1 MMLTLIEG
9 AEIFSPTH
17 LGQQDLLVADG
28 RIAWMGKGLTVP
40 ANWPLNRVD
49 GRGSYL
55 VPGLVDPLAHIT
67 GGGGE
72 GGFAFRT
79 PELAACDA
87 LKAGVTTLVAAL
99 GTDSL
104 TRTPAQVLGK
114 VREFRAAGVSAFMYT
129 GSYHLPVKTLTGTV
143 ESDIILIPE
152 VLGVGEVAISDHRS
166 SAPTHHE
173 LARLASEAR
182 VAGLLAGKSGVSF
195 FHIGDGKGALA
206 PLRALRDETDIP
218 LRQLYPTHCNRN
230 PWLFAEALE
239 WGKAGGWVDLTTS
252 SFPDL
257 LEDGER
263 LAADGLAELL
273 AAGVPAAR
281 ITFSSD
287 ANASLPRFDG
297 EGRLI
302 EMRCGQIASLWQQC
316 VRATRLGVSLE
327 RALAAVTSNPAQA
340 LGLGSKGRIG
350 VGQDADLLLIH
361 ARTFAIERVMSGGL
375 WRE

>member
-9 AEIFSPTH
+9 AEIFSPAY

-28 RIAWMGKGLTVP
+28 RIAWMGKGMSVP
-40 ANWPLNRVD
+40 ADWPLMRVD
-49 GRGSYL
+49 GRGHYL
-55 VPGLVDPLAHIT
+55 VPGMVDPLSHIT

-79 PELAACDA
+79 PELAASEA

-104 TRTPAQVLGK
+104 TRSPAQVLGK

-129 GSYHLPVKTLTGTV
+129 GSYHLPVKSITGTV

-166 SAPTHHE
+166 SAPTHDE
-173 LARLASEAR
+173 LARLVSEAR

-195 FHIGDGKGALA
+195 FHLGDGQGALA
-206 PLRALRDETDIP
+206 PLRALRDKTDIP

-230 PWLFAEALE
+230 PWLFAEAIE

-257 LEDGER
+257 VEDGER
-263 LAADGLAELL
+263 LAADALVELL
-273 AAGVPAAR
+273 AANVPADR
-281 ITFSSD
+281 ISFSSD

-302 EMRCGQIASLWQQC
+302 EMRCGQIASLWQEC
-316 VRATRLGVSLE
+316 VRACQLGVPLE
-327 RALAAVTSNPAQA
+327 VALAVVSANPAQA
-340 LGLGSKGRIG
+340 LGLGGKGWIG
-350 VGQDADLLLIH
+350 VGQDADLLLIKS
-361 ARTFAIERVMSGGL
+361 ASLAITKVMSGGQ
-375 WRE
+375 WRS

>member
-1 MMLTLIEG
+1 MLTLIEG
-9 AEIFSPTH
+9 TEIFSPTH

-40 ANWPLNRVD
+40 TNWPLHRVD
-49 GRGSYL
+49 GRGRYL

-72 GGFAFRT
+72 GGFALRT
-79 PELAACDA
+79 PELAASEA

-166 SAPTHHE
+166 SAPTYDE

-195 FHIGDGKGALA
+195 FHVGDGKGALA

-230 PWLFAEALE
+230 PWLFAEAIE

-263 LAADGLAELL
+263 LAADAFLELL
-273 AAGVPAAR
+273 AANVPADR

-350 VGQDADLLLIH
+350 VGQDADLLLVH
-361 ARTFAIERVMSGGL
+361 DRTFAIERVMSGGQ
-375 WRE
+375 WRK

>member
-79 PELAACDA
+79 PELAASEA

-166 SAPTHHE
+166 SAPTHDE
-173 LARLASEAR
+173 LARLASETR

-230 PWLFAEALE
+230 PWLFAEAIE

-257 LEDGER
+257 VEDGER

-273 AAGVPAAR
+273 AAGVPADR

-302 EMRCGQIASLWQQC
+302 EMRCGQIASLWQEC
-316 VRATRLGVSLE
+316 VRATQLGVSLE
-327 RALAAVTSNPAQA
+327 RALAAVTINPAQA

-350 VGQDADLLLIH
+350 VGQDADLLLVH
-361 ARTFAIERVMSGGL
+361 SRTFAIERVMSGGQ

>member
-28 RIAWMGKGLTVP
+28 RIAWIGKGLTVP

-79 PELAACDA
+79 PELAASEA

-230 PWLFAEALE
+230 PWLFAEAIE

-273 AAGVPAAR
+273 AVGVPAER

-327 RALAAVTSNPAQA
+327 RTLAAVTINPAQA

-361 ARTFAIERVMSGGL
+361 ARTFAIERVMSGGQ
-375 WRE
+375 WRG

>member
-1 MMLTLIEG
+1 MLTLIEG

-40 ANWPLNRVD
+40 ANWPLHRVD
-49 GRGSYL
+49 GHGRYL

-79 PELAACDA
+79 PELAASEA

-166 SAPTHHE
+166 SAPTYDE

-195 FHIGDGKGALA
+195 FHVGDGKGALA

-218 LRQLYPTHCNRN
+218 QRQLYPTHCNRN
-230 PWLFAEALE
+230 PWLFAEAIE

-263 LAADGLAELL
+263 LAADALLELL
-273 AAGVPAAR
+273 AANVPVER

-327 RALAAVTSNPAQA
+327 TALTVVTSNPAQA

-350 VGQDADLLLIH
+350 GGQDADLLLVH
-361 ARTFAIERVMSGGL
+361 DRTFAIERVMSGGQ

>member
-230 PWLFAEALE
+230 PWLFAEAIE

-263 LAADGLAELL
+263 LAADGLVELL
-273 AAGVPAAR
+273 AAGVPAER

-316 VRATRLGVSLE
+316 MRATQLGVSLE

-340 LGLGSKGRIG
+340 LGLGSKGCIG

-361 ARTFAIERVMSGGL
+361 ARTFAIERVMSGGQ
-375 WRE
+375 WRG

>member
-79 PELAACDA
+79 PELAASEA

-230 PWLFAEALE
+230 PWLFAEAIE

-361 ARTFAIERVMSGGL
+361 ARTFAIERVMSGGQ
-375 WRE
+375 WRG

>member
-1 MMLTLIEG
+1 MLTLFEG

-40 ANWPLNRVD
+40 TNWPLHRVD
-49 GRGSYL
+49 GRGRYL

-79 PELAACDA
+79 PELAASEA

-166 SAPTHHE
+166 SAPTHDE

-195 FHIGDGKGALA
+195 FHVGDGKGALA
-206 PLRALRDETDIP
+206 PLRALRDKTDIP
-218 LRQLYPTHCNRN
+218 LRQIYPTHCNRN
-230 PWLFAEALE
+230 PWLFAEAIE

-263 LAADGLAELL
+263 LAADALVELL
-273 AAGVPAAR
+273 AASVPAER

-327 RALAAVTSNPAQA
+327 RALTAVTSNPAQA

-350 VGQDADLLLIH
+350 VGQDADLLLVH
-361 ARTFAIERVMSGGL
+361 DRTFAIERVMSGGQ

>member
-1 MMLTLIEG
+1 MLTLIEG

-79 PELAACDA
+79 PELAASEV
-87 LKAGVTTLVAAL
+87 LRAGVTTLVAAL

-114 VREFRAAGVSAFMYT
+114 VREFRAAGVSAFMYS

-195 FHIGDGKGALA
+195 FHVGDGKGALA

-230 PWLFAEALE
+230 PWLFAEAIE

-263 LAADGLAELL
+263 LAADGLVELL
-273 AAGVPAAR
+273 AAGVPAER

-316 VRATRLGVSLE
+316 VRAIRLGVSLE
-327 RALAAVTSNPAQA
+327 RALAVVTSNPAQA

-361 ARTFAIERVMSGGL
+361 ARTFAIERVMSGGQ
-375 WRE
+375 WRG

>member
-40 ANWPLNRVD
+40 VNWPLNRVD

-79 PELAACDA
+79 PELAACEA

-230 PWLFAEALE
+230 PWLFAEAIE

-273 AAGVPAAR
+273 AAGVPAER

-350 VGQDADLLLIH
+350 VGQDADLLVIH
-361 ARTFAIERVMSGGL
+361 ARTFAIERVMSGGQ
-375 WRE
+375 WRG

>member
-1 MMLTLIEG
+1 MLTLIEG

-40 ANWPLNRVD
+40 TNWPLHRVD
-49 GRGSYL
+49 GRGRYL

-79 PELAACDA
+79 PELAASEA

-166 SAPTHHE
+166 SAPTYDE

-195 FHIGDGKGALA
+195 FHVGDGKGALA
-206 PLRALRDETDIP
+206 PLRALRDKTDIP

-230 PWLFAEALE
+230 PWLFAEAIE

-263 LAADGLAELL
+263 LAADALVELL
-273 AAGVPAAR
+273 AAGVPAER

-350 VGQDADLLLIH
+350 VGQDADLLLVH
-361 ARTFAIERVMSGGL
+361 DRTFAIERVMSGGL

>member
-1 MMLTLIEG
+1 MLTLIEG

-206 PLRALRDETDIP
+206 LLRALRDETDIP

-230 PWLFAEALE
+230 PWLFAEAIE

-273 AAGVPAAR
+273 AAGVPAER

-361 ARTFAIERVMSGGL
+361 ARTFAIERVMSGGQ
-375 WRE
+375 WRG

>member
-1 MMLTLIEG
+1 MLTLIEG

-79 PELAACDA
+79 PELAASEA

-166 SAPTHHE
+166 SAPTHDE
-173 LARLASEAR
+173 LARLASETR

-230 PWLFAEALE
+230 PWLFAEAIE

-257 LEDGER
+257 VEDGER

-273 AAGVPAAR
+273 AAGVPADR

-302 EMRCGQIASLWQQC
+302 EMRCGQIASLWQEC
-316 VRATRLGVSLE
+316 VRATQLGVSLE
-327 RALAAVTSNPAQA
+327 RALAAVTINPAQA

-350 VGQDADLLLIH
+350 VGQDADLLLVH
-361 ARTFAIERVMSGGL
+361 SRTFAIERVMSGGQ

>member
-40 ANWPLNRVD
+40 ANWPLSRVD

-79 PELAACDA
+79 PELAASEA

-104 TRTPAQVLGK
+104 TRTPVQVLGK

-166 SAPTHHE
+166 SAPTHDE
-173 LARLASEAR
+173 LARLASETR

-230 PWLFAEALE
+230 PWLFAEAIE

-257 LEDGER
+257 VEDGER

-273 AAGVPAAR
+273 AAGVPADR
-281 ITFSSD
+281 ISFSSD

-302 EMRCGQIASLWQQC
+302 EMRCGQIASLWQEC
-316 VRATRLGVSLE
+316 VRATQLGVSLE
-327 RALAAVTSNPAQA
+327 RALAAVTINPAQA

-350 VGQDADLLLIH
+350 VGQDADLLLVH
-361 ARTFAIERVMSGGL
+361 SRTFAIERVMSGGQ

>member
-1 MMLTLIEG
+1 MLTLIEG
-9 AEIFSPTH
+9 AEVFSPAP

-40 ANWPLNRVD
+40 ADWPLARVD
-49 GRGSYL
+49 GRGRYL

-79 PELAACDA
+79 PELAASEA
-87 LKAGVTTLVAAL
+87 LQAGVTTLVAAL

-129 GSYHLPVKTLTGTV
+129 GSYHLPVKTLTGRV
-143 ESDIILIPE
+143 ESDIMLIPE

-166 SAPTHHE
+166 SAPTHDE

-195 FHIGDGKGALA
+195 FHLGDGRGALA
-206 PLRALRDETDIP
+206 PLRALRDGTDIP

-230 PWLFAEALE
+230 PWLFAEAIE
-239 WGKAGGWVDLTTS
+239 WGRAGGWVDLTAS

-257 LEDGER
+257 LDDGEQ
-263 LAADGLAELL
+263 LAADALMALL
-273 AAGVPAAR
+273 AAGVPAER
-281 ITFSSD
+281 ISFSSD

-302 EMRCGQIASLWQQC
+302 ELRCGQIGSLWQQFS
-316 VRATRLGVSLE
+316 RACALGVPLAS
-327 RALAAVTSNPAQA
+327 ALAVVTANPARA
-340 LGLGSKGRIG
+340 LGLTGKGTLG
-350 VGQDADLLLIH
+350 VGQDADLLLIDPE
-361 ARTFAIERVMSGGL
+361 TLAIGRVMSGGQ
-375 WRE
+375 WRA

>member
-1 MMLTLIEG
+1 MLTLIEG

-17 LGQQDLLVADG
+17 LGQQDLLVTDG

-40 ANWPLNRVD
+40 ANWPLHRVD
-49 GRGSYL
+49 GRGRYL

-79 PELAACDA
+79 PELAASEA
-87 LKAGVTTLVAAL
+87 LRAGVTTLVAAL

-166 SAPTHHE
+166 SAPTHDE

-195 FHIGDGKGALA
+195 FHVGDGKGALA
-206 PLRALRDETDIP
+206 PLRALRDKTDIP

-230 PWLFAEALE
+230 PWLFAEAIE

-263 LAADGLAELL
+263 LAADALVELL
-273 AAGVPAAR
+273 AANVPAER

-327 RALAAVTSNPAQA
+327 KALAAVTSNSAQA

-350 VGQDADLLLIH
+350 VGQDADLLLVH
-361 ARTFAIERVMSGGL
+361 DRTFAIERVMSGGQ

>member
-1 MMLTLIEG
+1 MLTLIEG

-40 ANWPLNRVD
+40 ANWPLHRVD
-49 GRGSYL
+49 GRGRYL

-79 PELAACDA
+79 PELAASEA

-166 SAPTHHE
+166 SAPTRHE

-230 PWLFAEALE
+230 PWLFAEAIE

-263 LAADGLAELL
+263 LAADAFLELL
-273 AAGVPAAR
+273 AANVPADR

-327 RALAAVTSNPAQA
+327 RALAVVTSNPAQA

-350 VGQDADLLLIH
+350 VGQDADLLLVH
-361 ARTFAIERVMSGGL
+361 DRTFAIERVMSGGQ

>member
-1 MMLTLIEG
+1 MLTLIEG
-9 AEIFSPTH
+9 AEIFSPPH

-40 ANWPLNRVD
+40 ANWPLHRVD
-49 GRGSYL
+49 GRGRYL
-55 VPGLVDPLAHIT
+55 LPGLVDPLAHIT

-79 PELAACDA
+79 PELAASEA
-87 LKAGVTTLVAAL
+87 LMAGVTTLVAAL

-114 VREFRAAGVSAFMYT
+114 VREFHAAGVSAFMYT

-166 SAPTHHE
+166 SAPTHDE

-195 FHIGDGKGALA
+195 FHVGDGKGALA
-206 PLRALRDETDIP
+206 PLRALRDKTDIP

-230 PWLFAEALE
+230 PWLFAEAIE
-239 WGKAGGWVDLTTS
+239 WGRAGGWVDLTTS

-263 LAADGLAELL
+263 LAADALLELL

-316 VRATRLGVSLE
+316 VRATQLGVSLE
-327 RALAAVTSNPAQA
+327 TALTVVTSNPAQA

-350 VGQDADLLLIH
+350 VGQDADLLLVH
-361 ARTFAIERVMSGGL
+361 ARTFAIERVMSGGQ